1 MSRHKHLW
9 IVLLASALVLII
21 FGMMGVQSRLAL
33 SDGFRLAQTEPTIP
47 VMPENLGRI
56 SWGAVI
62 AGVIL
67 ALVIQLT
74 LNLLGIAIG
83 TTQLDPYDK
92 DAPTVKTLTSTAVFW
107 VGLSMIVSLLIGGWA
122 AARFAGIPDNLDG
135 VMHGL
140 LVWGLVTLVTIL
152 LVSSALGRL
161 LSGVNFLFQRS
172 LDLLGQVTGTI
183 AQGAANV
190 VQGAASVAQDVV
202 QKAGDTAKDVVSA
215 GKDAIQKE
223 LEEHPDVK
231 RSLQSQTATRSAI
244 EDEVRTLIG
253 QAGVAPDQVENT
265 VNEAKN
271 EVIDAAKDAA
281 QKAQQ
286 GDLEQARQTLMTA
299 LQTVLDQGR
308 EVTQQVDRD
317 KVINLITS
325 NTKMSKKDAQKAL
338 DQWET
343 KYHQAKQQTEQTR
356 QQVSS
361 QLEQMQAQ
369 VKAKVEEVKEDAEA
383 TAREAAD
390 QARKALGRVALA
402 LFAALVVSAIAAG
415 VGGLLGAP
423 HELPNAVVS
432 TSAMLIRP
440 LL

>member
-1 MSRHKHLW
+1 MACSKRLWSVLVFAVMVFAVAMLLVQRQPLPALHPGIHL
-9 IVLLASALVLII
+9 
-21 FGMMGVQSRLAL
+21 VQS
-33 SDGFRLAQTEPTIP
+33 EIP

-67 ALVIQLT
+67 ALVIQLA

-107 VGLSMIVSLLIGGWA
+107 IGFSMIVSMIVGGWA

-135 VMHGL
+135 VLHGL

-152 LVSSALGRL
+152 LLSSALGRL
-161 LSGVNFLFQRS
+161 ISGVNILFQHS
-172 LDLLGQVTGTI
+172 LDLIGQVTGTI
-183 AQGAANV
+183 AQGTATV
-190 VQGAASVAQDVV
+190 VQGAASVAQDVA
-202 QKAGDTAKDVVSA
+202 QKAGEATQDAVST
-215 GKDAIQKE
+215 GKDAVQHE
-223 LEEHPDVK
+223 LDEHPEVK
-231 RSLQSQTATRSAI
+231 QMLQNQTAARSAI
-244 EDEVRTLIG
+244 EEEVRKLLG
-253 QAGVAPDQVENT
+253 DAGIAPQQVENT
-265 VNEAKN
+265 VDTAKN

-281 QKAQQ
+281 EQAQQ
-286 GDLEQARQTLMTA
+286 GNLEQAGQTLMSA

-317 KVINLITS
+317 KVLNLITS
-325 NTKMSKKDAQKAL
+325 NTKMSKEDAQNAL
-338 DQWET
+338 EQWET
-343 KYHQAKQQTEQTR
+343 KYHEAKQQTDQVR

-361 QLEQMQAQ
+361 QLEQAQASAKAKLEQ
-369 VKAKVEEVKEDAEA
+369 VKADAEK

-415 VGGLLGAP
+415 LGGLLGAP
-423 HELPNAVVS
+423 HELPVAAVDTTRYV
-432 TSAMLIRP
+432 TP
-440 LL
+440 LT